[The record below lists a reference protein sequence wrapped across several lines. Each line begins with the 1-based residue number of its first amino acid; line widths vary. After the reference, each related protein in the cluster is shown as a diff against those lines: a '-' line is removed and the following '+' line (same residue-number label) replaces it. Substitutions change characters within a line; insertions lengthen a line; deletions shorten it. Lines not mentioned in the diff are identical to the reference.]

1 MFLPCAWP
9 CCGYPTCFLAV
20 SARSLPEG
28 SVLMPIVQMRKLRL
42 LSKFTFTA
50 SEYLREAWGIS
61 V

>member
-1 MFLPCAWP
+1 
-9 CCGYPTCFLAV
+9 
-20 SARSLPEG
+20 
-28 SVLMPIVQMRKLRL
+28 MPIVQMRKLRL